1 MSNPLLTNEQI
12 IELLQKLE
20 HELSLKGVYGEICIY
35 GGAVMCLVY
44 KARPATKD
52 VDAIFEPTS
61 ILRESIKKV
70 ADSNNLKEDWLNDSL
85 KGFLVKHEKKILFS
99 WKYLKVYI
107 PEPDYLL
114 AMKCLASRVDTSDK
128 EDILFLIKYLNLKT
142 PETIFEIIEKYYPKN
157 QIKPATEFFIEEIF
171 ENDLN

>member
-1 MSNPLLTNEQI
+1 MNQLLTNERI
-12 IELLQKLE
+12 VELLQQLE
-20 HELSLKGVYGEICIY
+20 RELAARDTTGEICIY

-61 ILRESIKKV
+61 IIREAVKRVAETNELR
-70 ADSNNLKEDWLNDSL
+70 EDWLNDAL
-85 KGFLVKHEKKILFS
+85 KGFLVEHDKKILFRWEHLS
-99 WKYLKVYI
+99 VYV

-128 EDILFLIKYLNLKT
+128 GDILFLIQLLNLKT
-142 PETIFEIIEKYYPKN
+142 PESVFAIIEKYYPKN
-157 QIKPATEFFIEEIF
+157 RVKPATEFFIQEIF
-171 ENDLN
+171 ENDND